1 MKFSV
6 IIPAYNA
13 QSYLE
18 ACVRS
23 VLHQSEP
30 DWEIILVDDGSTD
43 HTGEIC
49 ACYAARYPQKITVLR
64 QRNAGLSAARNAG
77 IRAAKGE
84 YLLLLDSDDILTGDA
99 LKRLKKA
106 CSGLGGAPDVVAF
119 EYQCFSQEEE
129 LAEPKPYLQLPE
141 EDVPFCGE
149 KYLGRVLE
157 QALERGVFFQWSA
170 WAYAYRRAW
179 FAEKGFAYPV
189 GRNYE
194 DLWLTWRVLLA
205 ADWVRPFPEVVYGYR
220 VNVKNS
226 ITKTYSY
233 KNINDRLCSAVQ
245 NMQALQADPALDPAV
260 KSLLA
265 DLFSEHYFITLT
277 VNDLPATRQQRKKL
291 LQEQQKNIWV
301 CRFSLRKSRQLLAQL
316 IDSIGLP
323 AVCFLLHLRRRLRYP
338 GRFRRA
344 AC

>member
-84 YLLLLDSDDILTGDA
+84 YLLLLDSDDILTDDA

-106 CSGLGGAPDVVAF
+106 CGGLGETPDVVAF
-119 EYQCFSQEEE
+119 EYQCFSQERE

-141 EDVPFCGE
+141 EDVPLCGE
-149 KYLGRVLE
+149 NISGAYWNR
-157 QALERGVFFQWSA
+157 RWSA
-170 WAYAYRRAW
+170 AYFSSGARGLTPT
-179 FAEKGFAYPV
+179 AEHG
-189 GRNYE
+189 
-194 DLWLTWRVLLA
+194 
-205 ADWVRPFPEVVYGYR
+205 
-220 VNVKNS
+220 
-226 ITKTYSY
+226 
-233 KNINDRLCSAVQ
+233 
-245 NMQALQADPALDPAV
+245 
-260 KSLLA
+260 
-265 DLFSEHYFITLT
+265 
-277 VNDLPATRQQRKKL
+277 
-291 LQEQQKNIWV
+291 
-301 CRFSLRKSRQLLAQL
+301 LRKRALLT
-316 IDSIGLP
+316 
-323 AVCFLLHLRRRLRYP
+323 RLAEITRTF
-338 GRFRRA
+338 G
-344 AC
+344 